1 MQKLVRELMDSKL
14 SRRGF
19 VAAMVSAGYST
30 VAAKSALQSVAPF
43 APAAADTPP
52 PLSKSIQGTGGELLA
67 EQIMATGARYLFVS
81 NGSGL
86 GSLCDAL
93 VSRPQIQLIQTPM
106 EGQTVS
112 VADGYAKAT
121 MKPAFGMFS
130 RVGMM
135 HAASNMYNAM
145 KDRTPV
151 VMFSDHADTGGEGR
165 DGGEDLDD
173 WIETVRPFTKWR
185 WVAHQANRIPE
196 WARNATKIATV
207 FPLGPT
213 YVRIPRNLL
222 YEENVR
228 ANIFAGKSFDIPM
241 KLSANEKDVDEAA
254 RLLLN
259 ASAPLLTVGFE
270 VTQTHAQNSVV
281 KLAEMLGMPVILDR
295 GYGMDFPTGHPL
307 CVGELDRPRYP
318 KDTDCVLNIGAPSF
332 SGGGAR
338 GIPLI
343 QASVDPEAIGR
354 NVALSV
360 AMLGHLDEITKQL
373 IEAVKSRANAS
384 QLATKAADR
393 TQKCAAFTQAA
404 RKARMDVCRKAVG
417 SPVPWVRV
425 MAELA
430 DLSEPNAIIVPE
442 LGDDGRVSSFFDFA
456 PEGKWKIGRT
466 RGQALG
472 WGIGAAGGVQLA
484 FPDRQVITVQGDGGF
499 LFGQAEALWTLSRYD
514 MPVMIV
520 ILNNMSYEATR
531 WRVMARGNA
540 AGETGRDYISYLG
553 DPEVSFQ
560 GIAEAFKIPGETVRN
575 TDQLR
580 PAIQKGFRIMKEG
593 RPFMLDVR
601 IQTTG
606 AGADA
611 FWYPKYSVAGQRKQ
625 V

>member
-1 MQKLVRELMDSKL
+1 MQNLVRELMESKL

-19 VAAMVSAGYST
+19 VAAMVSAGYSA
-30 VAAKSALQSVAPF
+30 VAAQSALQSVAPF
-43 APAAADTPP
+43 AAGAEVAA
-52 PLSKSIQGTGGELLA
+52 PLTKSMQGTGGELLA
-67 EQIMATGARYLFVS
+67 EQIIATGAKYMFVS

-93 VSRPQIQLIQTPM
+93 VTRPQIQLIQTPM
-106 EGQTVS
+106 EGQTVA

-121 MKPAFGMFS
+121 LKPAFGMFS

-135 HAASNMYNAM
+135 HASSNMYNAM

-151 VMFSDHADTGGEGR
+151 VMFSDHANTGGEGR

-173 WIETVRPFTKWR
+173 WIETMRPFTKWR

-228 ANIFAGKSFDIPM
+228 AQIFAGKTFDIPM
-241 KLSANEKDVDEAA
+241 KLSANETEVDEAA
-254 RLLLN
+254 KLLLA
-259 ASAPLLTVGFE
+259 ASSPLMTVGFE
-270 VTQTHAQNSVV
+270 VTQTNAQNSLV
-281 KLAEMLGMPVILDR
+281 KLAELLGMPVVLTR

-307 CVGELDRPRYP
+307 CVGELGRPRYP
-318 KDTDCVLNIGAPSF
+318 KEVDCVLNFGAQGF
-332 SGGGAR
+332 SGGGSR
-338 GIPLI
+338 GVPLI

-354 NVALSV
+354 NVPLSV
-360 AMLGHLDEITKQL
+360 ALLGHLDEIAKQL
-373 IEAVKSRANAS
+373 IEAIKSRANAS
-384 QLATKAADR
+384 QLAAKAAER
-393 TQKCAAFTQAA
+393 TAQCAAYTQVS
-404 RKARMDVCRKAVG
+404 RKARMEMSRKAAG
-417 SPVPWVRV
+417 APVPWVRV

-430 DLSEPNAIIVPE
+430 DLSEPDAIIVPE
-442 LGDDGRVSSFFDFA
+442 LGDDGRISSFFDFA
-456 PEGKWKIGRT
+456 VDGKFKIGRT

-472 WGIGAAGGVQLA
+472 WGVGAAAGVKLA
-484 FPDRQVITVQGDGGF
+484 LPDRQVIAIQGDGGF

-540 AGETGRDYISYLG
+540 AGESGRDYISYLG
-553 DPEVSFQ
+553 DPEVNFQ
-560 GIAEAFKIPGETVRN
+560 GIAAAFNIPGETVRN

-580 PAIQKGFRIMKEG
+580 PAIQKGFRTLKEG

-611 FWYPKYSVAGQRKQ
+611 FWYPKYSVAQQRKRE